1 MFPPSVRPGFRSKL
15 KTLLSVLI
23 VSVVVIGIY
32 PFADDVWGVITQG
45 GSSVTL
51 NNVLDEN
58 FNLSLDGYLEGSQ
71 LISTTSGSNPLLVE
85 SSDLVE
91 NLNAD
96 LLDGQHGSYYL
107 NESDLNW
114 DDLAGKP
121 SVISSLD
128 GVTND
133 SGNIDFLAGAN
144 VTITPDN
151 VANTITIAG
160 SEGVDGWLDDGAVVR
175 LETATDKVGIG
186 TISPDGTLHVQTG
199 SAGAVTAH
207 AFYDDLV
214 VENAGDAGI
223 SILTPN
229 ASYGGLIFGSPSSNI
244 RGWIKYYGTSN
255 TLQFGQNGSDHM
267 WLTDSEL
274 EFQQATG
281 ISTTSGDLTLD
292 PSGNVFI
299 PSDLSLAGTASIVG
313 PVDSTAF
320 EIGNSATEG
329 GNVEIF
335 RDASGNRQVFIDADA
350 AETSVGTTLYG
361 RLQVGSTAAVILQGN
376 NGTIATSTGDLTLN
390 PAGSANV
397 HLDASTKL
405 TIGTSDR
412 LQIYH
417 DTSGHI
423 INSFNALE
431 IQNTAASSVVYLR
444 TYNNASQWVGL
455 NLYGALQAVVVNED
469 SLDVDFRVE
478 GNNDANLLFT
488 DGGNDRVGI
497 GTATP
502 GQKLEVNGGVRLNT
516 ATAQPT
522 CDSSARGTLWF
533 TQGGAGV
540 KDELEVCAKDAGD
553 AYAWRTIY

>member
-1 MFPPSVRPGFRSKL
+1 MSAPAQGPITLYAPRPVSVRMFPPSVRPGFRSKL

-160 SEGVDGWLDDGAVVR
+160 SEGADGWLEDGAVVR

-244 RGWIKYYGTSN
+244 RGWVKYYGASDI
-255 TLQFGQNGSDHM
+255 LQFGQNGSDHT
-267 WLTDSEL
+267 WLTDSEMQ
-274 EFQQATG
+274 FQQ
-281 ISTTSGDLTLD
+281 
-292 PSGNVFI
+292 
-299 PSDLSLAGTASIVG
+299 
-313 PVDSTAF
+313 
-320 EIGNSATEG
+320 
-329 GNVEIF
+329 
-335 RDASGNRQVFIDADA
+335 
-350 AETSVGTTLYG
+350 ETSITT
-361 RLQVGSTAAVILQGN
+361 T
-376 NGTIATSTGDLTLN
+376 TGDLN
-390 PAGSANV
+390 
-397 HLDASTKL
+397 LDPF
-405 TIGTSDR
+405 
-412 LQIYH
+412 
-417 DTSGHI
+417 SG
-423 INSFNALE
+423 N
-431 IQNTAASSVVYLR
+431 
-444 TYNNASQWVGL
+444 
-455 NLYGALQAVVVNED
+455 
-469 SLDVDFRVE
+469 
-478 GNNDANLLFT
+478 
-488 DGGNDRVGI
+488 VGI
-497 GTATP
+497 GTTSPGATLDVRGSAIFNEDGADKNFRIEGDTDVNVFIEDAGLNSVQIGVIGLP
-502 GQKLEVNGGVRLNT
+502 GGIADFS
-516 ATAQPT
+516 ATQIIF
-522 CDSSARGTLWF
+522 G
-533 TQGGAGV
+533 QGAGV
-540 KDELEVCAKDAGD
+540 EAPAVNFTVAGELNGD
-553 AYAWRTIY
+553 LFQI